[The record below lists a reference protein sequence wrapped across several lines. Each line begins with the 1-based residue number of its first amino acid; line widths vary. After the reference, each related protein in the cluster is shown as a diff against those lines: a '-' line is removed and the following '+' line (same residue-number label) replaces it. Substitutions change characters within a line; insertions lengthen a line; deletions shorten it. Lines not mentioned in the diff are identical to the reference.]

1 MIIRPLRK
9 GMFVERRKLLKLL
22 AFAGIGASGATKSL
36 AGPVRRGARAPGK
49 PIVLYCDLAVDPK
62 REQEM
67 LDAFHDHFKPA
78 AESFRGRGYIDL
90 KMLKLRSIV
99 QGGPAPAPGINY
111 RFQLTYESEEQ
122 RQRWIHS
129 EIHQKNWPLI
139 ENTVLN
145 KDYLVLL
152 TDSV

>member
-1 MIIRPLRK
+1 MH
-9 GMFVERRKLLKLL
+9 RRNLLKLL
-22 AFAGIGASGATKSL
+22 GALGVGGA
-36 AGPVRRGARAPGK
+36 AAPVIAQQAARRPAGK

-67 LDAFHDHFKPA
+67 LDAFHKQFKPA

-90 KMLKLRSIV
+90 KMLKIRQVI
-99 QGGPAPAPGINY
+99 QGQPAPANGINY
-111 RFQLTYESEEQ
+111 RFQLTYESEAQ
-122 RQRWIHS
+122 RQVWIKS
-129 EIHQKNWPLI
+129 DIHQEKWPLI

>member
-1 MIIRPLRK
+1 MN
-9 GMFVERRKLLKLL
+9 RRHMLQGL
-22 AFAGIGASGATKSL
+22 AALGIGATTGA
-36 AGPVRRGARAPGK
+36 AAGARPRPSPRK
-49 PIVLYCDLAVDPK
+49 PIVLYCDLAIDPA

-67 LDAFHDHFKPA
+67 LNAFHNHFKPV
-78 AESFRGRGYIDL
+78 AETFRGRGYIDV
-90 KMLKLRSIV
+90 KMLKLRSVI

-122 RQRWIHS
+122 RQVWIKS
-129 EIHQKNWPLI
+129 DVHQKNWPLI